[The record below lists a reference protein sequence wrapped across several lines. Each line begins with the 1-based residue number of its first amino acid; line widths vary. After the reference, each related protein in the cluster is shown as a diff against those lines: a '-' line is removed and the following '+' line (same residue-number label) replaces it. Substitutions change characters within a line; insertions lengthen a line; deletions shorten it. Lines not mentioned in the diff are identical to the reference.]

1 MFPAGSS
8 TQQRMWPMEK
18 WVELAKQVY
27 DEYGLKVCLTGGKED
42 IEVAEDVVNKVRA
55 LNVNIISMAG
65 KCSLNETKEL
75 LSRSKLL
82 VSVNTGVMHMG
93 AAVNIPLVALHGAT
107 SELRWG
113 PVDDNSVVIKS
124 GEACQ
129 PCISLGFETEC
140 DNPVCMENITV
151 DMVMN
156 GNAHV
161 LVVGD
166 VMLDQYFYG
175 SVSRISP
182 EAPVPI
188 NRIERQ
194 VDTLGGAANV
204 AHNLAKLGCKTY
216 LAGIS
221 PNGMITGREKT
232 TTKLRV
238 LGGHQQMLR
247 MDFEETEPI
256 SEEYENDVL
265 EYVKNK
271 IENNIDIVII
281 SDYGKGLCT
290 KRVCSS
296 IINIAHDKDIK
307 VLVDPKGTDW
317 DKYKNADFVTP
328 NVKELGDVVGKVIKN
343 DDDNITA
350 AVKNVRDKY
359 SITDVMVTRSEK
371 GLSLYVGD
379 EIISIPTVAQEVFD
393 VSGAGD
399 TVISNFATA
408 LACNLDYE
416 NAAYVSNVAAGV
428 EVEKIEYD
436 ATKDVLSDEYII
448 KDRWYGDEK
457 YSKEGGGI

>member
-1 MFPAGSS
+1 MID
-8 TQQRMWPMEK
+8 K
-18 WVELAKQVY
+18 NKIINY
-27 DEYGLKVCLTGGKED
+27 LKND
-42 IEVAEDVVNKVRA
+42 I
-55 LNVNIISMAG
+55 
-65 KCSLNETKEL
+65 
-75 LSRSKLL
+75 
-82 VSVNTGVMHMG
+82 H
-93 AAVNIPLVALHGAT
+93 
-107 SELRWG
+107 
-113 PVDDNSVVIKS
+113 
-124 GEACQ
+124 
-129 PCISLGFETEC
+129 
-140 DNPVCMENITV
+140 
-151 DMVMN
+151 
-156 GNAHV
+156 NAHV

-216 LAGIS
+216 LAGVVGNDYHCVIFKELLKNIGIS

-256 SEEYENDVL
+256 SEEYENDVM

-343 DDDNITA
+343 DDYDITA
-350 AVKNVRDKY
+350 AVNKIRKKY
-359 SITDVMVTRSEK
+359 SIIDVMVTRSEK
-371 GLSLYVGD
+371 GLSLYVD
-379 EIISIPTVAQEVFD
+379 NDVISIPTVAQEVFD

-399 TVISNFATA
+399 TVISNFAAA
-408 LACNLDYE
+408 LSCKIDYE

-428 EVEKIEYD
+428 EVGKIGTYAVNNYE
-436 ATKDVLSDEYII
+436 VLTHLNV
-448 KDRWYGDEK
+448 
-457 YSKEGGGI
+457 